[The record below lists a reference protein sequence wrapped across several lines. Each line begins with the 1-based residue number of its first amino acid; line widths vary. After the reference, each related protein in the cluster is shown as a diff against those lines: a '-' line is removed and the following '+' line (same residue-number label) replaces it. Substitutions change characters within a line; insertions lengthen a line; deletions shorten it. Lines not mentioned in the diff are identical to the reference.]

1 MLGSKLLVAVKLFK
15 EPESSSFREEVV
27 VAAVAVQ
34 KVCRILSIFLL
45 VSWRKEVKSC
55 IACW

>member
-27 VAAVAVQ
+27 VAAVAV
-34 KVCRILSIFLL
+34 VT
-45 VSWRKEVKSC
+45 EVLHRSNS
-55 IACW
+55 